1 MAPDQIQKISTF
13 VIFLFFL
20 CLPFQSNLLF
30 SLILGHVMFYANLL
44 IVIRFDFSKQTL
56 IGEAI
61 KTCISN
67 YIATLTKANNSKY
80 WQVRRQLKHIS
91 KYSKYWN
98 STSKTTGDINNSL
111 LHFASK
117 MCTTYTNIRFL
128 LDTEVVIKCSMKWKL
143 KFHLVNV
150 KSSLQF
156 LTLFIHYSFFHMF
169 KCENL
174 VLPCWSTDIQEA
186 QLA

>member
-1 MAPDQIQKISTF
+1 M
-13 VIFLFFL
+13 
-20 CLPFQSNLLF
+20 
-30 SLILGHVMFYANLL
+30 
-44 IVIRFDFSKQTL
+44 
-56 IGEAI
+56 
-61 KTCISN
+61 
-67 YIATLTKANNSKY
+67 
-80 WQVRRQLKHIS
+80 RRQLKHIS

-156 LTLFIHYSFFHMF
+156 LTLFIHYSFFHRF

-174 VLPCWSTDIQEA
+174 VLSSWSTDIQEV
-186 QLA
+186 QLAYPLKFASVSFYCQVSDTGSVGWAYSFFYGYGSVLFIFLALSCVFGFVWLRFVPMLTIVHFDILLGSVVYQ